1 MGRFFVVF
9 YPGTRQK
16 IAVGTVYIIHL
27 VCATHGKYHSQPSLT
42 RQKGQ
47 QCVMSLSWWQK
58 PKISSKTTVETSR
71 RPQVTQQ
78 LSWSQHWGWHEGVA
92 FGRLVASDWNFWWL
106 LQQLQIV
113 WTSDSLDSKR
123 LCRKHCLYH
132 RSKSF
137 CCANTKETG
146 RSNIDMDKHMA
157 WTCNT
162 LPRSWRIFS
171 LICGLIHRLAVPQ
184 LLAAL
189 CVFFH
194 LSWNYWSFT
203 FTSLHLSS
211 VSSCWILLPTAWL
224 TFSIFFLWGEHLPQ
238 GLCRA
243 EEDDAGWLCCS
254 SDATR
259 DLRRCTKARRL
270 QVQTASDWNL
280 GRTWKNLEKLGR
292 TWKRVFDVRQHRA
305 AQPQPLEIWTRFRA
319 RCKALAELL
328 ERYGNIQRQN
338 KALQL
343 LRTSSHHMP
352 PFFGSWRLYMLHHW
366 WITHPT
372 HPFTG
377 GGRYNGEDVG
387 TACRGGNQQQQ
398 INGWEQVELIV

>member
-16 IAVGTVYIIHL
+16 IAAGTVYIIYL

-189 CVFFH
+189 CCFFSLVLELLKFHLYIPSPFKCLFLLNLAANSMVDFFH
-194 LSWNYWSFT
+194 LFPLRWAPAT
-203 FTSLHLSS
+203 RT
-211 VSSCWILLPTAWL
+211 LPSGGRQ
-224 TFSIFFLWGEHLPQ
+224 FQHG
-238 GLCRA
+238 
-243 EEDDAGWLCCS
+243 AGWLCCS

-270 QVQTASDWNL
+270 QVQTASDWN
-280 GRTWKNLEKLGR
+280 LGR

-343 LRTSSHHMP
+343 LRASSHHMP

-366 WITHPT
+366 WIAHPT

-398 INGWEQVELIV
+398 VNGWEQVELIV

>member
-189 CVFFH
+189 CCFFSLVLELLKFHLYIPSPFKCLFLLNLAANSMVDFFH
-194 LSWNYWSFT
+194 LFPLRWA
-203 FTSLHLSS
+203 
-211 VSSCWILLPTAWL
+211 P
-224 TFSIFFLWGEHLPQ
+224 
-238 GLCRA
+238 
-243 EEDDAGWLCCS
+243 
-254 SDATR
+254 ATR
-259 DLRRCTKARRL
+259 TLPSGGRWCWMIVLQFRCYQGSSTMHQSSETSSPDCKWL
-270 QVQTASDWNL
+270 EPWKNL
-280 GRTWKNLEKLGR
+280 EELGKTWKNLEAGLRCSTTPGC
-292 TWKRVFDVRQHRA
+292 A
-305 AQPQPLEIWTRFRA
+305 ATAPRDLDPLQSQMQSSGWASREIWKHPATKQGVA
-319 RCKALAELL
+319 AVE
-328 ERYGNIQRQN
+328 N
-338 KALQL
+338 K
-343 LRTSSHHMP
+343 
-352 PFFGSWRLYMLHHW
+352 
-366 WITHPT
+366 
-372 HPFTG
+372 
-377 GGRYNGEDVG
+377 
-387 TACRGGNQQQQ
+387 
-398 INGWEQVELIV
+398 